1 MGNYVNSSRA
11 FLKRLGAAA
20 AVGGVLCA
28 GPASSATIT
37 LGNQDFQS
45 GALLFGGIAEFL
57 APQTGEPTP
66 FGLFFG
72 GDTEQQATPGPF
84 IVSWQFSFAPEPVSA
99 ATIAFGIWDHDSA
112 APGHQLTSFTV
123 DGVDIAADLDAL
135 MEAVGIGT
143 GSQYD
148 VFALTLTGPALA
160 QLADGVATFAMRL
173 DGPALCG
180 AVGGTT
186 PCTPNVGNGA
196 ALDFST
202 LTYTAGPTTVPE
214 PATLALVAA
223 GLLAAG
229 SLRRRRA

>member
-1 MGNYVNSSRA
+1 MRNCVNS
-11 FLKRLGAAA
+11 FWGLLKRLGAAA

-99 ATIAFGIWDHDSA
+99 ATI
-112 APGHQLTSFTV
+112 
-123 DGVDIAADLDAL
+123 
-135 MEAVGIGT
+135 
-143 GSQYD
+143 
-148 VFALTLTGPALA
+148 
-160 QLADGVATFAMRL
+160 
-173 DGPALCG
+173 
-180 AVGGTT
+180 TT
-186 PCTPNVGNGA
+186 RSP
-196 ALDFST
+196 
-202 LTYTAGPTTVPE
+202 
-214 PATLALVAA
+214 
-223 GLLAAG
+223 
-229 SLRRRRA
+229 